1 MEFIPT
7 TGADLST
14 PKMQV
19 ITSSLAVVVLTA
31 IGLRFWFKRQF
42 LALAKPLVSTESFA
56 MASKDFGD
64 VDETRRDASRS
75 YSGGAIYLLLEVGA
89 APIKLSPPASTP
101 RGVDKQAV
109 EANMQA
115 LIADLR
121 EKLPSLQ
128 ITEKAFER
136 ILPSRFPACARYAAT
151 RARRFFPP
159 SLPISHTTPF
169 ALLGAVSDA
178 CFPPPSLVLPRSA
191 YRQPSNQCAC
201 RSWTAA
207 DAQG

>member
-42 LALAKPLVSTESFA
+42 LTLAKPAVRTESFA
-56 MASKDFGD
+56 MTAKDFGD

-75 YSGGAIYLLLEVGA
+75 YSGGAIYLVLEVGTV
-89 APIKLSPPASTP
+89 PVKLSPPASTP

-121 EKLPSLQ
+121 EKLPALQ
-128 ITEKAFER
+128 ITEKTFER
-136 ILPSRFPACARYAAT
+136 VIPSRLPVPA
-151 RARRFFPP
+151 
-159 SLPISHTTPF
+159 SHAP
-169 ALLGAVSDA
+169 
-178 CFPPPSLVLPRSA
+178 
-191 YRQPSNQCAC
+191 
-201 RSWTAA
+201 
-207 DAQG
+207 